1 MHRRSRSSFV
11 VLASIVALAAGCT
24 AAPEEKILRDF
35 FRASRLRDNSAL
47 GTFATTSFDP
57 RTAGQVQ
64 SFEVLEIG
72 SERRTPVPI
81 REYSEAVDAARQ
93 AEQAFSKEKMAYQNA
108 NLRAI
113 ERVVLAERRQTS
125 VGRQDAAVQTAWA
138 KWRADAAQHAKAVS
152 EARVK
157 LRSIQGL
164 AELSLSNPN
173 GPTPD
178 VAKMVGEV
186 VEKDVTVR
194 ADVRTPDGQEAEQT
208 IVVTLSRA
216 VMREGNAE
224 PSTGRWIVTHARAGT

>member
-1 MHRRSRSSFV
+1 MRRRSHSSFV

-24 AAPEEKILRDF
+24 VAPEEKILRDF
-35 FRASRLRDNSAL
+35 FRASRLRDNTAL

-64 SFEVLEIG
+64 RFEIVELG
-72 SERRTPVPI
+72 PERSTPVPI
-81 REYSEAVDAARQ
+81 RQYVEAVDSARQ
-93 AEQAFSKEKMAYQNA
+93 AEEAFSREKMAYQNA

-113 ERVVLAERRQTS
+113 ERVVQAERRKTP
-125 VGRQDAAVQTAWA
+125 VGRQDTPVQTAWA
-138 KWRADAAQHAKAVS
+138 RWRADAAQHAKTVS
-152 EARVK
+152 DARLK

-164 AELSLSNPN
+164 VELSLSTPN

-178 VAKMVGEV
+178 VATLDGEI

-194 ADVRTPDGQEAEQT
+194 ADVRTADGQEVDQT

-216 VMREGNAE
+216 VMREGSAE
-224 PSTGRWIVTHARAGT
+224 PQTGRWIVTRARAST